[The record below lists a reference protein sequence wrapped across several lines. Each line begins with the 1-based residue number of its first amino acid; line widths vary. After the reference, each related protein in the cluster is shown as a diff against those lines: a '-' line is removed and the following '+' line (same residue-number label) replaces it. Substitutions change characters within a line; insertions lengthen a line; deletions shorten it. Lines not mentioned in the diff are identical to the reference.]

1 LPNDA
6 KEIQIRLIMR
16 SEALIAHVPPRIAT
30 LVKAR
35 ARDRQLS
42 TSRFL
47 TRLIE
52 KEVEPEKEDY
62 TAEQLWREVA
72 EAEAKAGELK
82 TYTSAKELIHD
93 LQEYAKHANV
103 HA

>member
-1 LPNDA
+1 
-6 KEIQIRLIMR
+6 MR
-16 SEALIAHVPPRIAT
+16 SEVLIAHVPPRIAT

-42 TSRFL
+42 TSRYL
-47 TRLIE
+47 AKLIE
-52 KEVEPEKEDY
+52 REVEPEKEGY
-62 TAEQLWREVA
+62 TAEQLWKEVA
-72 EAEAKAGELK
+72 EAEAESREGKLK

-93 LQEYAKHANV
+93 LQEYAKHTDV

>member
-1 LPNDA
+1 
-6 KEIQIRLIMR
+6 MR

-47 TRLIE
+47 TKLIE
-52 KEVEPEKEDY
+52 REVEPEEEEDFY
-62 TAEQLWREVA
+62 DLKDLEADL
-72 EAEAKAGELK
+72 AEAKANSKAYASTEEL
-82 TYTSAKELIHD
+82 LHD
-93 LQEYAKHANV
+93 LHEYAKH
-103 HA
+103 H